1 MKKISFYPLD
11 LRDKNSYIYRMYQ
24 AIKLSVGKEVVI
36 ENLNIKK
43 WKFFINSDIFWLNWY
58 ENLNNRNLY
67 TIIYSISRKLVELLF
82 MKIFGGRIIVVVH
95 NKQPHEIAFYGLT
108 IWFMRYLL
116 KRSDIIIVLC
126 DEGKEVVQT
135 LLGKTVSN
143 KIVKISHP
151 SYKCAPKQFPISR
164 PDKFVVLFLG
174 LIRPYKNIELLIK
187 LALKYS
193 NFYFI
198 ISGKAFDSSYGSRL
212 KEMVNNAPNI
222 FLEYKH
228 NTDEELNKLM
238 EEASVMVLP
247 YHKASSLN
255 SGMAMYAFS
264 KGLNVVM
271 PEIGTIKDLKN
282 RDMVFAYSY
291 TTEEEHFIALENAL
305 LNAYNLFINDYNDFV
320 NRCIKIREEVLYTC
334 SLESIANQ
342 IQKANIL

>member
-1 MKKISFYPLD
+1 MKRISFYPLD
-11 LRDKNSYIYRMYQ
+11 LHDENSYISRMYQ
-24 AIKLSVGKEVVI
+24 ALKLIQSDVMI
-36 ENLNIKK
+36 DNLSIWRGWNY
-43 WKFFINSDIFWLNWY
+43 FIHSDIYWLNWY
-58 ENLNNRNLY
+58 ENLDNRNLC
-67 TIIYSISRKLVELLF
+67 TVSYSISKKLIELFL
-82 MKIFGGRIIVVVH
+82 MKILGGKIVVVVH
-95 NKQPHEIAFYGLT
+95 NKQPHEIAFYELT

-116 KRSDIIIVLC
+116 KRSDTIIVLC
-126 DEGKEVVQT
+126 DEGKEVVND

-151 SYKCAPKQFPISR
+151 SYKCIPKQYSISR

-174 LIRPYKNIELLIK
+174 LIRPYKNIELLIQ
-187 LALKYS
+187 LALKYP
-193 NFYFI
+193 NFEFI
-198 ISGKAFDSSYGSRL
+198 ISGKVFDLSYGSRL
-212 KEMVNNAPNI
+212 MEMANNASNI
-222 FLEYKH
+222 YFEYKH
-228 NTDEELNKLM
+228 NSDEELNKLM

-264 KGLNVVM
+264 KGVNVVM

-305 LNAYNLFINDYNDFV
+305 LNAYNLFQNDYSGFV
-320 NRCIKIREEVLYTC
+320 KRSERIRKEVISTC

-342 IQKANIL
+342 IQNSNIL